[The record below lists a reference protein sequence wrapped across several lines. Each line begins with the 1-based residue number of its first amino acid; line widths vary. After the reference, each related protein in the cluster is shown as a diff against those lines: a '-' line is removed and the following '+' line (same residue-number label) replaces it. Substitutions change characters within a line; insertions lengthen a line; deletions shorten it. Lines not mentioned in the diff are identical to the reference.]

1 MPWWW
6 GKFFEIYVLLREWL
20 TENFLFT
27 AVDSV
32 CRLIDDALERDRL
45 LLLGHLNFRWDC
57 NVVNNVHRLVMT
69 SIIFLGLVFH

>member
-6 GKFFEIYVLLREWL
+6 GKFFEIHVLLREWL
-20 TENFLFT
+20 PKNFLLT

-45 LLLGHLNFRWDC
+45 LLLGHLNFRRDC
-57 NVVNNVHRLVMT
+57 YVVDNVHGLVMT
-69 SIIFLGLVFH
+69 SIILLSLVFN